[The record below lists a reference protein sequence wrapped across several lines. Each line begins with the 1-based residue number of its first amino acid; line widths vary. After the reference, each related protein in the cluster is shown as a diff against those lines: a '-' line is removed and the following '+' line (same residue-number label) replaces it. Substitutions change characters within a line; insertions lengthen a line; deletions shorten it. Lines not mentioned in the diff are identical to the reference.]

1 MHVEANITS
10 GLLATDSS
18 AVELVPLLQAEVR
31 KLREML
37 NTQQQMQQAQQVTF
51 H

>member
-1 MHVEANITS
+1 MLVAANITS

-31 KLREML
+31 KLRDML
-37 NTQQQMQQAQQVTF
+37 AAQQAMQQAQQAG
-51 H
+51 